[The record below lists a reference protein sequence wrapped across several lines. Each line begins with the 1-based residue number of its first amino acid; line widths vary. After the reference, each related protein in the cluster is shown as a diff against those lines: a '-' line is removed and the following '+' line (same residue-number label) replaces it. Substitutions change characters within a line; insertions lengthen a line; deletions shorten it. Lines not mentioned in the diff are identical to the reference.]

1 MACNATTQND
11 HGSCSPQ
18 LGYQLLLVVDSPD
31 HGASESESLDEWL
44 TVQVTDGPVGL
55 AGGFFVP
62 CLSGEVFLV
71 PPYLARGFA
80 ALDGVWTTSRTCGTG
95 AFNPANAIAFTFDEP
110 QTLELILDVSV
121 NIGRNGGLL
130 TAFASFDGFELY
142 DTAGQRI
149 AADVTVSTPEAST
162 LTLLGGGLLLIGL
175 CAMGRPKTEARRSS
189 RRESV
194 IQN

>member
-1 MACNATTQND
+1 MIRSLPVLFILLCVSAFCRADIITVACNATTQND

-110 QTLELILDVSV
+110 KHL
-121 NIGRNGGLL
+121 N
-130 TAFASFDGFELY
+130 
-142 DTAGQRI
+142 
-149 AADVTVSTPEAST
+149 
-162 LTLLGGGLLLIGL
+162 
-175 CAMGRPKTEARRSS
+175 
-189 RRESV
+189 
-194 IQN
+194 